1 MPRKPKTAEKPQK
14 VKRETITPI
23 STTIPSRELAEFV
36 GKVPN
41 LLKVDSININN
52 DKWRINVWT
61 GEFKDE
67 RIIPS
72 FKIVKSFYVKYDDGV
87 IYDETIT
94 PSTKPNSNPFK

>member
-41 LLKVDSININN
+41 LSKIDSINVHN
-52 DKWRINVWT
+52 DKFRINVWKQ
-61 GEFKDE
+61 EREAD
-67 RIIPS
+67 RIITINT
-72 FKIVKSFYVKYDDGV
+72 IVKSFYVKYEDGV
-87 IYDETIT
+87 IYDETIK
-94 PSTKPNSNPFK
+94 PSIKPTNVFK